1 MSYRR
6 MLRSEMAITEETRRT
21 MPIPSVPVPTNFRR
35 SSSRI
40 ASGGGGIGSGFAP
53 AFPPAAGTASSAI
66 GVEAAVAHLNVANGL
81 ANCPEDPPPAQSLY
95 RAPLFQRDR

>member
-6 MLRSEMAITEETRRT
+6 MLRIE
-21 MPIPSVPVPTNFRR
+21 MPITSVPVPTNFRR

-66 GVEAAVAHLNVANGL
+66 GVEAAVAHLNVANGF
-81 ANCPEDPPPAQSLY
+81 ANSREDPPAAQSLY
-95 RAPLFQRDR
+95 RARLFQRPAPRWSSGL